1 MAIALALFAAA
12 ANAFATVLQRLGVEQ
27 AAALPRAGRT
37 LMAALIHRPVW
48 FLGLSLTTL
57 SFLLQAIALSIG
69 NLSTV
74 QPVMVAEI
82 VFLVAILGARLDT
95 KLTWREWFG
104 ASGTAAGLGT
114 FLAVSASSGG
124 NGRPSRSDW
133 LLLVMACIG
142 SVAVAAGAA
151 RRGPRAWRA
160 ACFGVASAICF
171 AFTAAC
177 IKTTAEQW
185 SRSPVWVFSH
195 FEAYGIVVAGLAG
208 LVISQHALEA
218 GPVAASQS
226 ALLIVNPLASIVIGI
241 WLFDDR
247 IHHGGSRTAIEALSL
262 GLMFVALFVLSNSPL
277 VNGTRRSE
285 RLLPNLPEVNP
296 GGFPS

>member
-12 ANAFATVLQRLGVEQ
+12 ANAIATVLQRLGVEQ
-27 AAALPRAGRT
+27 ASAIRRAGS
-37 LMAALIHRPVW
+37 LMAAVIRRPIW
-48 FLGLSLTTL
+48 FVGLGLTTV

-82 VFLVAILGARLDT
+82 VFLVAILGVRLDT

-104 ASGTAAGLGT
+104 AGGTAAGLGT

-124 NGRPSRSDW
+124 NERPSRSDW
-133 LLLVMACIG
+133 LLLLMACVG
-142 SVAVAAGAA
+142 AVVVATSAAK
-151 RRGPRAWRA
+151 RGPRAWRA
-160 ACFGVASAICF
+160 ACYGVAAAICF
-171 AFTAAC
+171 ALTAAC
-177 IKTTAEQW
+177 IKTTADQW

-195 FEAYGIVVAGLAG
+195 LEAYGIVVAGLAG

-241 WLFDDR
+241 WLFGDR
-247 IHHGGSRTAIEALSL
+247 IHHGGGRTAIEGLALA
-262 GLMFVALFVLSNSPL
+262 LMFLALFVLSNSPL
-277 VNGTRRSE
+277 VSGTRRSE
-285 RLLPNLPEVNP
+285 RLVKGIPEVNP
-296 GGFPS
+296 GGFST